1 MQATDPHPDVSPPAG
16 ALSVA
21 GWRFDDLSDARHF
34 RGAKRGAAETGCG
47 YLIPV
52 DINGNQW
59 GDGDI
64 DRYVD
69 ICDTYRRDPSGARA
83 LAADLIAAANE
94 VDELDEGRQ

>member
-1 MQATDPHPDVSPPAG
+1 MFRPQL
-16 ALSVA
+16 ALSA
-21 GWRFDDLSDARHF
+21 SPGGGSDLSDARHF

-69 ICDTYRRDPSGARA
+69 ICDTYRLDPSGARA
-83 LAADLIAAANE
+83 LAADPIAAANE
-94 VDELDEGRQ
+94 VCEHHEGRR